1 MKKKIIITLLLIV
14 PFISIFLVVIFR
26 GVLSPNNE
34 EIIRDLK
41 NIKCYET
48 KVEYIVKNSKGEE
61 REDTVQYYSK
71 DEGVRVE
78 FDDNK
83 IKLYKSDGI
92 HVKDNSSTG
101 EYVIESDM
109 DILHSMAF
117 INKILSYPLKS
128 DSIKEGQEEWGD
140 KIYIQVD
147 TELFLN
153 NEHFNSARIFI
164 NKKTKTPIGIIIYDK
179 DGNDSVRI
187 IYEDFKIV
195 KEIDENYLT
204 KIFKITKWILNAN
217 SVFII

>member
-1 MKKKIIITLLLIV
+1 MKKKIIITLLLII

-26 GVLSPNNE
+26 GILSPDNE

-61 REDTVQYYSK
+61 RESTVQYYSK
-71 DEGVRVE
+71 EEGVRVE
-78 FDDNK
+78 FDDDK
-83 IKLYKSDGI
+83 VKLYKSDGI
-92 HVKDNSSTG
+92 HVRDNSSTG

-117 INKILSYPLKS
+117 MNKILSYPLKS

-164 NKKTKTPIGIIIYDK
+164 NKKTKTPIGIVIYDK

-195 KEIDENYLT
+195 KEVDENL
-204 KIFKITKWILNAN
+204 FN
-217 SVFII
+217 

>member
-1 MKKKIIITLLLIV
+1 MKKKIIITLLLII

-26 GVLSPNNE
+26 GILSPDNE

-61 REDTVQYYSK
+61 RESTVQYYSK
-71 DEGVRVE
+71 EEGVRVE
-78 FDDNK
+78 FDDDKVK
-83 IKLYKSDGI
+83 IYKSDGI

-117 INKILSYPLKS
+117 MNKILSYPLKS

-147 TELFLN
+147 TELFLD

-164 NKKTKTPIGIIIYDK
+164 NKETKTPIGIVIYDK

-187 IYEDFKIV
+187 IYEDFKVV
-195 KEIDENYLT
+195 KEVDENL
-204 KIFKITKWILNAN
+204 FN
-217 SVFII
+217 

>member
-1 MKKKIIITLLLIV
+1 MRKKIIITLLLII
-14 PFISIFLVVIFR
+14 PFISIVLVVIFR

-34 EIIRDLK
+34 EIIRELK

-71 DEGVRVE
+71 DDGVRIE
-78 FDDNK
+78 FADEK
-83 IKLYKSDGI
+83 VKLYKSDGI

-101 EYVIESDM
+101 EYIVDNEM

-117 INKILSYPLKS
+117 MNKILSYPLKS
-128 DSIKEGQEEWGD
+128 ESVKEGQEEWGD

-164 NKKTKTPIGIIIYDK
+164 NKKTKTPIGIIVYDK
-179 DGNDSVRI
+179 DGNDSMRI
-187 IYEDFKIV
+187 IYEDFKIL
-195 KEIDENYLT
+195 KEVEKELFN
-204 KIFKITKWILNAN
+204 
-217 SVFII
+217 

>member
-1 MKKKIIITLLLIV
+1 MGGFMKKKIIITLLLVI
-14 PFISIFLVVIFR
+14 PFISIFLVIIFR
-26 GVLSPNNE
+26 GILSPNNE

-71 DEGVRVE
+71 DEGVRIE
-78 FDDNK
+78 LDDGK
-83 IKLYKSDGI
+83 VKLYKSDGL
-92 HVKDNSSTG
+92 HVKDNSSAD
-101 EYVIESDM
+101 EYVIENDM

-117 INKILSYPLKS
+117 MNKILSYPLKS
-128 DSIKEGQEEWGD
+128 NSIKEGQEEWGD
-140 KIYIQVD
+140 KIYMQVD

-164 NKKTKTPIGIIIYDK
+164 NKKTKVPIGIIIYDK

-187 IYEDFKIV
+187 IYEDFKSV
-195 KEIDENYLT
+195 KDIDENL
-204 KIFKITKWILNAN
+204 FN
-217 SVFII
+217 

>member
-1 MKKKIIITLLLIV
+1 MKKKIIITLLLII

-26 GVLSPNNE
+26 GILSPDNE

-61 REDTVQYYSK
+61 RESTVQYYSK
-71 DEGVRVE
+71 EEGVRVE
-78 FDDNK
+78 FDDDKVK
-83 IKLYKSDGI
+83 IYKSDGI

-117 INKILSYPLKS
+117 MNKILSYPLKS

-147 TELFLN
+147 TELFLD

-164 NKKTKTPIGIIIYDK
+164 NKKTKTPIGIVIYDK

-187 IYEDFKIV
+187 IYEDFKVV
-195 KEIDENYLT
+195 KEVDENL
-204 KIFKITKWILNAN
+204 FN
-217 SVFII
+217 

>member
-195 KEIDENYLT
+195 KESDENL
-204 KIFKITKWILNAN
+204 FN
-217 SVFII
+217 

>member
-1 MKKKIIITLLLIV
+1 MGGYMKKKIIITLLLII

-26 GVLSPNNE
+26 GILSPSNE
-34 EIIRDLK
+34 DIIRDLK

-61 REDTVQYYSK
+61 RQSTVQYYSK
-71 DEGVRVE
+71 EEGVRVE
-78 FDDNK
+78 FDDDK
-83 IKLYKSDGI
+83 VKLYKSDGI
-92 HVKDNSSTG
+92 HVRDNSSTG

-117 INKILSYPLKS
+117 MNKILSYPLKS

-164 NKKTKTPIGIIIYDK
+164 NKKTKTPIGIVIYDK

-195 KEIDENYLT
+195 KEVDENL
-204 KIFKITKWILNAN
+204 FN
-217 SVFII
+217 

>member
-1 MKKKIIITLLLIV
+1 MGGYMKKKIIITLLLII

-26 GVLSPNNE
+26 GILSPDNE
-34 EIIRDLK
+34 EIIRNLK

-61 REDTVQYYSK
+61 RENTVQYYSK
-71 DEGVRVE
+71 EEGVRVE
-78 FDDNK
+78 FDDDKVK
-83 IKLYKSDGI
+83 IYKSDGI

-101 EYVIESDM
+101 EYVIENDM

-117 INKILSYPLKS
+117 MNKILSYPLKS

-147 TELFLN
+147 TELFLS

-164 NKKTKTPIGIIIYDK
+164 NKKTKTPIGIIVYDK

-187 IYEDFKIV
+187 IYEDFKVV
-195 KEIDENYLT
+195 KEVDKNL
-204 KIFKITKWILNAN
+204 FN
-217 SVFII
+217 

>member
-1 MKKKIIITLLLIV
+1 MKKKIIITLLLII

-26 GVLSPNNE
+26 GILSPSNE
-34 EIIRDLK
+34 DIIRDLK

-61 REDTVQYYSK
+61 RESTVQYYSK
-71 DEGVRVE
+71 EEGVRVE
-78 FDDNK
+78 FDDDK
-83 IKLYKSDGI
+83 VKLYKSYGI
-92 HVKDNSSTG
+92 HVRDNSSTG

-117 INKILSYPLKS
+117 MNKILSYPLKS

-164 NKKTKTPIGIIIYDK
+164 NKKTKTPIGIVIYDK

-195 KEIDENYLT
+195 KEVDENL
-204 KIFKITKWILNAN
+204 FN
-217 SVFII
+217 

>member
-1 MKKKIIITLLLIV
+1 MKKKIIITLLLII
-14 PFISIFLVVIFR
+14 PFVSIFLVIIFR
-26 GVLSPNNE
+26 GILSPNNE
-34 EIIRDLK
+34 EIIRNLK

-61 REDTVQYYSK
+61 RENTVQYYSK
-71 DEGVRVE
+71 EEGVRVE
-78 FDDNK
+78 FDDDK
-83 IKLYKSDGI
+83 VKLYKSDGI

-117 INKILSYPLKS
+117 MDKILSYPLKG

-187 IYEDFKIV
+187 IYEDFKVV
-195 KEIDENYLT
+195 KEVDKNL
-204 KIFKITKWILNAN
+204 FN
-217 SVFII
+217 

>member
-1 MKKKIIITLLLIV
+1 MGGFMKKKIIITLLLVI
-14 PFISIFLVVIFR
+14 PFISIFLVIIFR
-26 GVLSPNNE
+26 GILSPNNE

-71 DEGVRVE
+71 DEGVRIE
-78 FDDNK
+78 FDDGK
-83 IKLYKSDGI
+83 VKLYKSDGL
-92 HVKDNSSTG
+92 HVKDNSSAD
-101 EYVIESDM
+101 EYVIENDM

-117 INKILSYPLKS
+117 MNKILSYPLKS
-128 DSIKEGQEEWGD
+128 NSIKEGQEEWGD
-140 KIYIQVD
+140 KIYMQVD

-164 NKKTKTPIGIIIYDK
+164 NKKTKVPIGIIIYDK

-187 IYEDFKIV
+187 IYEDFKSV
-195 KEIDENYLT
+195 KDIDENL
-204 KIFKITKWILNAN
+204 FN
-217 SVFII
+217 

>member
-1 MKKKIIITLLLIV
+1 MKKKIIITLLLVI
-14 PFISIFLVVIFR
+14 PFISIFLVIIFR
-26 GVLSPNNE
+26 GILSPNNE

-164 NKKTKTPIGIIIYDK
+164 NKKTKVPIGIIIYDK

-195 KEIDENYLT
+195 KEIDENL
-204 KIFKITKWILNAN
+204 FN
-217 SVFII
+217 

>member
-1 MKKKIIITLLLIV
+1 MKKKIIITLLLVI
-14 PFISIFLVVIFR
+14 PFISIFLVIIFR
-26 GVLSPNNE
+26 GILSPNNE

-71 DEGVRVE
+71 DEGVRIE
-78 FDDNK
+78 FDDGK
-83 IKLYKSDGI
+83 VKLYKSDGL
-92 HVKDNSSTG
+92 HVKDNSSAD
-101 EYVIESDM
+101 EYVIENDM

-117 INKILSYPLKS
+117 MNKILSYPLKS
-128 DSIKEGQEEWGD
+128 NSIKEGQEEWGD
-140 KIYIQVD
+140 KIYMQVD

-164 NKKTKTPIGIIIYDK
+164 NKKTKVPIGIIIYDK

-195 KEIDENYLT
+195 KEIDENL
-204 KIFKITKWILNAN
+204 FN
-217 SVFII
+217 

>member
-1 MKKKIIITLLLIV
+1 MKKKIIITLLLII

-26 GVLSPNNE
+26 GILSPSNE
-34 EIIRDLK
+34 DIIRDLK

-61 REDTVQYYSK
+61 RESTVQYYSK
-71 DEGVRVE
+71 EEGVRVE
-78 FDDNK
+78 FDDDK
-83 IKLYKSDGI
+83 VKLYKSDGI
-92 HVKDNSSTG
+92 HVRDNSSTG
-101 EYVIESDM
+101 EYVIENDM

-117 INKILSYPLKS
+117 MNKILSYPLKS

-147 TELFLN
+147 TELFLS

-164 NKKTKTPIGIIIYDK
+164 NKKTKTPIGIIVYDK

-187 IYEDFKIV
+187 IYEDFKVV
-195 KEIDENYLT
+195 KEVDKNL
-204 KIFKITKWILNAN
+204 FN
-217 SVFII
+217 

>member
-1 MKKKIIITLLLIV
+1 MKKKIIITLLLII

-26 GVLSPNNE
+26 GILSPSNE
-34 EIIRDLK
+34 DIIRDLK

-61 REDTVQYYSK
+61 RESTVQYYSK
-71 DEGVRVE
+71 EEGVRVE
-78 FDDNK
+78 FDDDK
-83 IKLYKSDGI
+83 VKLYKSDGI
-92 HVKDNSSTG
+92 HVRDNSSTG

-117 INKILSYPLKS
+117 MNKILSYPLKS

-164 NKKTKTPIGIIIYDK
+164 NKKTKTPIGIVIYDK

-187 IYEDFKIV
+187 IYEDFKVV
-195 KEIDENYLT
+195 KEVDEELFN
-204 KIFKITKWILNAN
+204 
-217 SVFII
+217 

>member
-1 MKKKIIITLLLIV
+1 MKKKIIITLLQIV

-195 KEIDENYLT
+195 KEIDENL
-204 KIFKITKWILNAN
+204 FN
-217 SVFII
+217 

>member
-1 MKKKIIITLLLIV
+1 MRKKIIITLLLII
-14 PFISIFLVVIFR
+14 PFISIVLVVIFR

-34 EIIRDLK
+34 EIIRELK

-61 REDTVQYYSK
+61 REETTQYYSK
-71 DEGVRVE
+71 DDGVRIE
-78 FDDNK
+78 FADEK
-83 IKLYKSDGI
+83 VKLYKSDGI

-101 EYVIESDM
+101 EYIVDNEM

-117 INKILSYPLKS
+117 MNKILSYPLKS
-128 DSIKEGQEEWGD
+128 KSVKEGQEEWGD

-164 NKKTKTPIGIIIYDK
+164 NKKTKTPIGIIVYDK
-179 DGNDSVRI
+179 DGNDSMRI
-187 IYEDFKIV
+187 IYEDFKIL
-195 KEIDENYLT
+195 KEVEKELFN
-204 KIFKITKWILNAN
+204 
-217 SVFII
+217 

>member
-117 INKILSYPLKS
+117 MNKILSYPLKS
-128 DSIKEGQEEWGD
+128 NSIKEGQEEWGD
-140 KIYIQVD
+140 KIYMQVD

-164 NKKTKTPIGIIIYDK
+164 NKKTKVPIGIIIYDK

-187 IYEDFKIV
+187 IYEDFNQSRILMKIC
-195 KEIDENYLT
+195 LT
-204 KIFKITKWILNAN
+204 KII
-217 SVFII
+217 

>member
-1 MKKKIIITLLLIV
+1 MKKKIIITLLLVI
-14 PFISIFLVVIFR
+14 PFISIFLVIIFR
-26 GVLSPNNE
+26 GILSPNNE

-71 DEGVRVE
+71 DEGVRIE
-78 FDDNK
+78 FDDGK
-83 IKLYKSDGI
+83 VKLYKSDGL
-92 HVKDNSSTG
+92 HVKDNSSAD
-101 EYVIESDM
+101 EYVIENDM

-117 INKILSYPLKS
+117 MNKILSYPLKS
-128 DSIKEGQEEWGD
+128 NSIKEGQEEWGD
-140 KIYIQVD
+140 KIYMQVD

-164 NKKTKTPIGIIIYDK
+164 NKKTKVPIGIIIYDK

-187 IYEDFKIV
+187 IYEDFKSV
-195 KEIDENYLT
+195 KDIDENL
-204 KIFKITKWILNAN
+204 FN
-217 SVFII
+217 

>member
-1 MKKKIIITLLLIV
+1 MKKKIIITLLLII

-26 GVLSPNNE
+26 GILSPSNE
-34 EIIRDLK
+34 DIIRDLK

-61 REDTVQYYSK
+61 RESTVQYYSK
-71 DEGVRVE
+71 EEGVRVE
-78 FDDNK
+78 FDDDK
-83 IKLYKSDGI
+83 VKLYKSDGI
-92 HVKDNSSTG
+92 HVRDNSSTG

-117 INKILSYPLKS
+117 MNKILSYPLKS

-164 NKKTKTPIGIIIYDK
+164 NKKTKTPIGIVIYDK

-187 IYEDFKIV
+187 IYEDFKVV
-195 KEIDENYLT
+195 KEVDENL
-204 KIFKITKWILNAN
+204 FN
-217 SVFII
+217 

>member
-1 MKKKIIITLLLIV
+1 MKKKIIITLLLII

-26 GVLSPNNE
+26 GILSPSNE
-34 EIIRDLK
+34 DIIRDLK

-61 REDTVQYYSK
+61 RESTVQYYSK
-71 DEGVRVE
+71 EEGVRVE
-78 FDDNK
+78 FDDDK
-83 IKLYKSDGI
+83 VKLYKSDGI
-92 HVKDNSSTG
+92 HVRDNSSTG

-117 INKILSYPLKS
+117 MNKILSYPLKS

-147 TELFLN
+147 TELFLD
-153 NEHFNSARIFI
+153 NEHFDSARIFI
-164 NKKTKTPIGIIIYDK
+164 NKKTKTPIVIVIYDK
-179 DGNDSVRI
+179 DGKDSVRI

-195 KEIDENYLT
+195 KEVDENL
-204 KIFKITKWILNAN
+204 FN
-217 SVFII
+217 

>member
-1 MKKKIIITLLLIV
+1 MKKKIIITLLLII

-26 GVLSPNNE
+26 GILSPDNE

-48 KVEYIVKNSKGEE
+48 KVEYIVKNSRGEE
-61 REDTVQYYSK
+61 RESTVQYYSK
-71 DEGVRVE
+71 EEGVRVE
-78 FDDNK
+78 FDDDK
-83 IKLYKSDGI
+83 VKLYKSDGI
-92 HVKDNSSTG
+92 HVRDNSSTG

-117 INKILSYPLKS
+117 MNKILSYPLKS

-140 KIYIQVD
+140 TIYIQVD

-164 NKKTKTPIGIIIYDK
+164 DKKNKTPIGIIIYDK

-187 IYEDFKIV
+187 IYEDFKVI
-195 KEIDENYLT
+195 KEFDENL
-204 KIFKITKWILNAN
+204 FN
-217 SVFII
+217 